1 VKTIREPGTSFFSL
15 RGDTVNQV
23 QMKERRKKG
32 SCKYLAIQQRHDIL
46 MMNFG
51 ELLKKNITKSS

>member
-1 VKTIREPGTSFFSL
+1 
-15 RGDTVNQV
+15 
-23 QMKERRKKG
+23 MKERRKKG